1 MALKELSLHER
12 LYELSP
18 EEKKRR
24 YREAV
29 KPFVEQN
36 FKGGEIK
43 AENYIG
49 RNDSPTAGLTKQNFA
64 RATEGYAANNDGTY
78 RYRATRELKI
88 PDQYDQNPV
97 YAAKDRM
104 QYYLIDNP
112 NAFDSPRELKTANDY
127 WGQIYTVMSQN
138 SQQGRAMLEQA
149 KYFSTQ
155 YGNPLYNPYQTSTLS
170 KDIKKLF
177 GEDSFSAEWVAENYN
192 LLNNLELTAAGNA
205 KAPTDKSTPEQIL
218 AYHFSKIVD
227 AEANTQKA
235 EAELA
240 ALKQQITDEVAKQK
254 TFGSGK
260 SVDEIYEDLKLNDYS
275 TLKAM
280 ENDKLKAN
288 PYTLTRAVNYNGKDT
303 VLAMIQAAMDKDD
316 SDISGIT
323 DFTEYGGRYANEKYV
338 DSQEKH
344 AAEKREQLYNRF
356 YEDERE
362 RYRQEQEAIA
372 AGDTSI
378 QAKYDARELPR
389 QAMASDGVTVKAT
402 DKKEE
407 EPEKPKNWQRLRGS
421 SAANAPEPE
430 KEETEKPAQRPIGL
444 NAGLVQPKPIDPIAT
459 EAEIQRIQGQLEAV
473 DSDENAMPA
482 EEYEKL
488 ETQLETLQGELRAYK
503 SGNPEEFIDKKY
515 SDYRK
520 DPEFAEYAKQGANM
534 ESTTDAH
541 EQYSDTY
548 ADPHAEHTSMT
559 ADEIEMY
566 NYLLAKE
573 GEAVADQYALDMQE
587 TINARQGKKVAEAGE
602 DNVLGQLL
610 YNYSTGFVSSL
621 EGVASAFSDEV
632 RPVGAA
638 DYARAEMAENNGDV
652 QNLVND
658 IASSIGNMTPGIL
671 IGSVTGGLGGAAY
684 MGVSA
689 SGNAYNQAMRSG
701 AMSKQDARNYGLLVG
716 ASEAMLSYAL
726 SGISKL
732 GGKAT
737 GKLINS
743 INKIDN
749 VFLRASAKLG
759 ANMVS
764 EGFEEYLQAQIE
776 PLLQNWL
783 LGMDNDFNAFS
794 EDSMYAALMGVI
806 TAVVLEGG
814 ATYSKANIETRNQR
828 SIGKGIIESNM
839 KDRLLEHAKASVN
852 ADVREAAEAIEA
864 GTLRATESTLGQLA
878 IEYHD
883 NGGDVSFLSEG
894 AEADVQPT
902 AQGITTDYDS
912 AMALSRAM
920 RGEATESDLDLLEES
935 LDIPNHEDTV
945 NEISA
950 AAKELSGISKR
961 YTAKE
966 EQMQQLKQD
975 IDTAQS
981 KVDDANSAL
990 GMHLRGVVR
999 MQNGEV
1005 LGREVIAKHHLEAQI
1020 EQLTAEAE
1028 SVTKAGLDPVDQN
1041 KKLETLKQ
1049 QLAESQVKIDELTA
1063 GHREITAFQGQV
1075 VNAQKSLDAAN
1086 RNYSVAEME
1095 MDRLY
1100 YEYRAASDKFQNRV
1114 ANAVNT
1120 AFGQNAMGM
1129 LEQDAKNIQA
1139 NQIEAQRQA
1148 AEAQKKAE
1156 DDRLIGEWRAAA
1168 DAHAARSAYE
1178 AEARRKAQPDSEVAE
1193 EMLAEW
1199 QNMPEAQYHFEY
1211 EDAARDENTYQ
1222 TERAERREAARIK
1235 AENDAREA
1243 ANQARKDR
1251 NEAELIAS
1259 GQGASYLGRARNAAI
1274 RNEAIGSEMQ
1284 PATMSNKAKAKS
1296 RAANKEIATNVAD
1309 VLLNDYDS
1317 RYSTE
1322 ALAND
1327 IASLYNYIA
1336 ESANDYDEV
1345 SKRINTISD
1354 NILHN
1359 VRKATE
1365 EEYQDVRRIFRNA
1378 RVNLT
1383 DSEWAEIEVV
1393 FGSRSDFRKQLVKG
1407 RIQIVKDGVS
1417 LTDFLTEIEGEY
1429 PWLVNTNVS
1438 EGEMVDQFVNAIHE
1452 MYEPS
1457 ATAYDGNEASAKAK
1471 ISDYIQDAYY
1481 GIEANEPGARTQEK
1495 GTPGADLRY
1504 IPDIEYSTVDHAVP
1518 VGQPANQVTETSDKK
1533 QATKSK
1539 RKKKL
1544 LSAQMIIEQASADFE
1559 MPARSGIEASF
1570 YKTKKGAKAYHNHR
1584 SASIRLPQDIGN
1596 FAHELGEFLNKK
1608 YRFSTKHADMADA
1621 MTYKLPNEFFEDYTE
1636 DSLKSEA
1643 VAEMVYLYMVN
1654 PDAAEAFG
1662 GRAYDTFMK
1671 ELSRADKRA
1680 LNKMQGRVQKYMTQT
1695 VDEINRANSSRSI
1708 ENLDQRTASA
1718 KFRDAVHGLVYDYAD
1733 NFEPAMRLDRQTT
1746 KEKGFVTQD
1755 KHVEKKLSD
1764 FRRGNTIAGHMLTD
1778 TLIDHTGAVVGEGF
1792 MSCLDGLDANGYAQV
1807 SQYLA
1812 DMRALDWL
1820 NHTTVQK
1827 IDGVEKIVPSPRYVY
1842 DPATTSKEAIEQ
1854 RVNNTPNE
1862 VKAAAEK
1869 IWDWYRNFEQLWLV
1883 NSGRMTQQELENL
1896 WKVEPHYVPFKRVID
1911 YENSS
1916 SKAINRGLEQ
1926 MSNQIQKLTGNGSS
1940 RDFIE
1945 PLTAIM
1951 QSVINLTNGT
1961 LRNEVGKT
1969 IVWQLRNTDLLG
1981 NMATI
1986 TPKSMGIEALFRE
1999 DKDFIDVENAF
2010 ANLSKKKP
2018 DGTNLYG
2025 VVENGRVTW
2034 IQINDP
2040 LLLELMESPNP
2051 GNMASWMSKLAK
2063 LTSTANAMAT
2073 TFNTKFQLRNLKK
2086 DFSTAW
2092 RNSPTGNPL
2101 AFIADEAISAAQLLK
2116 HVAAPGSSSQEVLE
2130 WIAMG
2135 GMDDGRFSANISKQ
2149 SAEKIYDLAN
2159 PNLFKVFKDKVN
2171 ETIGLFESATRLNM
2185 YKQGKKYALAEGQ
2198 SAAAARAAGAT
2209 ASRMGTTDFNRR
2221 GARMA
2226 GFSAVA
2232 RFGNAIIEGSFQS
2245 VRNLVDK
2252 TTDVTSNNMK
2262 RKWIKVGADLLTRG
2276 AVLAMASQFFMNDR
2290 EKEQFKRM
2298 DPSLKYSGMVFPW
2311 EDVSG
2316 IKGDLLIVPYPNDPV
2331 SSLLSIATAVVEG
2344 VLTGGVWDEVWGAA
2358 EILWDTLNPFG
2369 SPIFGPVL
2377 DIYKNETWYGSD
2389 LVSGSLEKRHPLYQY
2404 DEDTSTLARAMSSS
2418 IYNISSKVTNG
2429 KAEVAWSPIVIDYV
2443 LQQYGGAAYGAL
2455 EGFEAGVRQLIE
2467 TDGNIGAVAKNQLYR
2482 FVDNISSGYHRN
2494 MITGSD
2500 VSQLYYDGSDL
2511 IESVIYEQNQGVVHP
2526 DLAYGLTD
2534 DEIMQAY
2541 TDAKRLKDE
2550 YFKEINQNITELY
2563 TQMDELAENPALDD
2577 WEKERQRSQLREQVY
2592 DYQLAGIAYVDAFKA
2607 KYCGDSYSAM
2617 TPRAVD
2623 SSASKGYAAF
2633 NSADLPESFVSQQ
2646 DNPAIAK
2653 LRSFYEQDTSKTSF
2667 KPTYPP
2673 DFVKND
2679 KVLTAWDDVDS
2690 TTKQAMEKAWTTTY
2704 IQELTENGF
2713 ASITD
2718 YKKAKEI
2725 ASDAKSAANKEAKE
2739 IYTIKYGFREDED

>member
-88 PDQYDQNPV
+88 PDQIDQNPV

-170 KDIKKLF
+170 KDIKELF
-177 GEDSFSAEWVAENYN
+177 GEDSFSAEWVAENYH
-192 LLNNLELTAAGNA
+192 LLNNLELTAAGKA
-205 KAPTDKSTPEQIL
+205 KAPTSKSTPEQIL

-235 EAELA
+235 EAEFA

-254 TFGSGK
+254 TYGISK
-260 SVDEIYEDLKLNDYS
+260 SVDEIYEDLKLNEYS

-316 SDISGIT
+316 SDISGIS

-338 DSQEKH
+338 DSQEKY
-344 AAEKREQLYNRF
+344 AAEKREQLYKRF

-378 QAKYDARELPR
+378 QAKYDAREIPR

-430 KEETEKPAQRPIGL
+430 KEETEKKETEKPAQRPIGM
-444 NAGLVQPKPIDPIAT
+444 NAGLVKPKPIDPIAT

-503 SGNPEEFIDKKY
+503 AGNPEEFIDRKY

-638 DYARAEMAENNGDV
+638 DYARAEMAENNSDV
-652 QNLVND
+652 QNFVND
-658 IASSIGNMTPGIL
+658 MASSLGNMTPGL
-671 IGSVTGGLGGAAY
+671 LVGWVTGGFGGAAY

-689 SGNAYNQAMRSG
+689 SGNAYQDAMRSG

-716 ASEAMLSYAL
+716 ASEALLSYAL

-806 TAVVLEGG
+806 TACVLEGG
-814 ATYSKANIETRNQR
+814 PTYYKAGIETRNQR

-839 KDRLLEHAKASVN
+839 KDRLLERAKASDN

-945 NEISA
+945 NEIKA
-950 AAKELSGISKR
+950 ATSEYRTQTEALDKKEAQLV
-961 YTAKE
+961 
-966 EQMQQLKQD
+966 QLKRD
-975 IDTAQS
+975 VDAAQT
-981 KVDDANSAL
+981 KVNSAKSAYAD
-990 GMHLRGVVR
+990 HLKGTTLI
-999 MQNGEV
+999 QQGET
-1005 LGREVIAKHHLEAQI
+1005 LEAVLIEKQGLEAEI
-1020 EQLTAEAE
+1020 ERIMDEAERVAIAGLEPVSQMTEAEQLNAALDGVNTKYRQLVAANREAT
-1028 SVTKAGLDPVDQN
+1028 V
-1041 KKLETLKQ
+1041 
-1049 QLAESQVKIDELTA
+1049 
-1063 GHREITAFQGQV
+1063 FQGAIT
-1075 VNAQKSLDAAN
+1075 NAQKSLDAAN
-1086 RNYSVAEME
+1086 RNYAVVEE
-1095 MDRLY
+1095 EFDRLFY
-1100 YEYRAASDKFQNRV
+1100 V
-1114 ANAVNT
+1114 AQGAIETFSNKVSTAVNS

-1129 LEQDAKNIQA
+1129 LSEVTGETNPESSEEFTEEDMIIPQ
-1139 NQIEAQRQA
+1139 
-1148 AEAQKKAE
+1148 
-1156 DDRLIGEWRAAA
+1156 DDRTA
-1168 DAHAARSAYE
+1168 DIKQYLKNSRFSFSDTQKQE
-1178 AEARRKAQPDSEVAE
+1178 AGAVNDSYGKYRKSLWGKTNIVNNAPTLDSQWEELSTQFPDLFPADTNEGDQVRI
-1193 EMLAEW
+1193 LA
-1199 QNMPEAQYHFEY
+1199 
-1211 EDAARDENTYQ
+1211 
-1222 TERAERREAARIK
+1222 
-1235 AENDAREA
+1235 
-1243 ANQARKDR
+1243 
-1251 NEAELIAS
+1251 
-1259 GQGASYLGRARNAAI
+1259 
-1274 RNEAIGSEMQ
+1274 
-1284 PATMSNKAKAKS
+1284 
-1296 RAANKEIATNVAD
+1296 NV
-1309 VLLNDYDS
+1309 LND
-1317 RYSTE
+1317 
-1322 ALAND
+1322 
-1327 IASLYNYIA
+1327 LYP
-1336 ESANDYDEV
+1336 
-1345 SKRINTISD
+1345 NTD
-1354 NILHN
+1354 
-1359 VRKATE
+1359 
-1365 EEYQDVRRIFRNA
+1365 
-1378 RVNLT
+1378 
-1383 DSEWAEIEVV
+1383 
-1393 FGSRSDFRKQLVKG
+1393 RSG
-1407 RIQIVKDGVS
+1407 GVQ
-1417 LTDFLTEIEGEY
+1417 Y
-1429 PWLVNTNVS
+1429 
-1438 EGEMVDQFVNAIHE
+1438 A
-1452 MYEPS
+1452 
-1457 ATAYDGNEASAKAK
+1457 
-1471 ISDYIQDAYY
+1471 
-1481 GIEANEPGARTQEK
+1481 
-1495 GTPGADLRY
+1495 
-1504 IPDIEYSTVDHAVP
+1504 TVDHSLNP
-1518 VGQPANQVTETSDKK
+1518 GNNSR
-1533 QATKSK
+1533 QAQKSK
-1539 RKKKL
+1539 VKPVTAQTIIRKAS
-1544 LSAQMIIEQASADFE
+1544 SALGVPI
-1559 MPARSGIEASF
+1559 RTGIEASMSGVPE
-1570 YKTKKGAKAYHNHR
+1570 KAKAYYKQQAVAARVPGDIANIAHEIGHALDARHHFTRDNPAMAQKLTQNLPAQYASVYDAQALPGEAVADMVYTYVVQGEQAAVNFGGDAYYAFWNSLSRGEKRALRTMHAEVDQYRNQTADETGTRAVTQTKDDTDLRNASTKVKDMVR
-1584 SASIRLPQDIGN
+1584 SASYNLMD
-1596 FAHELGEFLNKK
+1596 
-1608 YRFSTKHADMADA
+1608 
-1621 MTYKLPNEFFEDYTE
+1621 
-1636 DSLKSEA
+1636 
-1643 VAEMVYLYMVN
+1643 
-1654 PDAAEAFG
+1654 
-1662 GRAYDTFMK
+1662 
-1671 ELSRADKRA
+1671 
-1680 LNKMQGRVQKYMTQT
+1680 
-1695 VDEINRANSSRSI
+1695 
-1708 ENLDQRTASA
+1708 NLD
-1718 KFRDAVHGLVYDYAD
+1718 
-1733 NFEPAMRLDRQTT
+1733 PAIRLDRLAAESQ
-1746 KEKGFVTQD
+1746 KNGFLTMD
-1755 KHVEKKLSD
+1755 KHSETA
-1764 FRRGNTIAGHMLTD
+1764 FATARRAETIASAQLTQ
-1778 TLIDHTGAVVGEGF
+1778 A
-1792 MSCLDGLDANGYAQV
+1792 MSDPSGNIIGDSFADCLKGVTADQMVDL
-1807 SQYLA
+1807 SKYLA
-1812 DMRALDWL
+1812 YVRALDWMDKGRKAL
-1820 NHTTVQK
+1820 
-1827 IDGVEKIVPSPRYVY
+1827 
-1842 DPATTSKEAIEQ
+1842 DPAITKDEMITFCLKQQDTGVAD
-1854 RVNNTPNE
+1854 V
-1862 VKAAAEK
+1862 AEK
-1869 IWDWYRNFEQLWLV
+1869 IWAWYRKFSQAWLV
-1883 NSGRMTQQELENL
+1883 DSGRMSQPEFNTL
-1896 WKVEPHYVPFKRVID
+1896 WKEEPHYVPFNRVID
-1911 YENSS
+1911 RKDTNPSS
-1916 SKAINRGLEQ
+1916 FAQG
-1926 MSNQIQKLTGNGSS
+1926 IQQLNTGIHSVEGNGSQ
-1940 RDFIE
+1940 RDIFD
-1945 PLTAIM
+1945 PLTSLM
-1951 QSVINLTNGT
+1951 QGVANITEAT

-1969 IVWQLRNTDLLG
+1969 ILWQVRNSENLEGMVTEVPASTL
-1981 NMATI
+1981 
-1986 TPKSMGIEALFRE
+1986 RE
-1999 DKDFIDVENAF
+1999 DIKETAMMLDNGAEIMGQMMDKP
-2010 ANLSKKKP
+2010 LKKP
-2018 DGTNLYG
+2018 DGTNIFG
-2025 VVENGRVTW
+2025 VVDEGGQISY
-2034 IQINDP
+2034 IQVNDP
-2040 LLLELMESPNP
+2040 QLLALMQNPNP
-2051 GNMASWMSKLAK
+2051 KSTNKFLGAVAK
-2063 LTSTANAMAT
+2063 VTRSVNATVTTLSGTFATRNLPSDANA
-2073 TFNTKFQLRNLKK
+2073 
-2086 DFSTAW
+2086 AW
-2092 RNSPTGNPL
+2092 RATPEKNPIRFFVDL
-2101 AFIADEAISAAQLLK
+2101 IGSAADVINGK
-2116 HVAAPGSSSQEVLE
+2116 NHSADYYE
-2130 WIAMG
+2130 WAAMG
-2135 GMDDGRFSANISKQ
+2135 GLGDDVYAHAGLTGESARKVSTQYLGTRPSSVKEWGQRVGDAVNSMATALSAISENTTRLTLYKEGKRAALRDKQ
-2149 SAEKIYDLAN
+2149 SGA
-2159 PNLFKVFKDKVN
+2159 
-2171 ETIGLFESATRLNM
+2171 S
-2185 YKQGKKYALAEGQ
+2185 
-2198 SAAAARAAGAT
+2198 ARAAGA
-2209 ASRMGTTDFNRR
+2209 ALSRMGTTDFNRS
-2221 GARMA
+2221 GAQTVGISTLFRFA
-2226 GFSAVA
+2226 GATINGNIQSA
-2232 RFGNAIIEGSFQS
+2232 RTLFDRS
-2245 VRNLVDK
+2245 
-2252 TTDVTSNNMK
+2252 TDITSNAGK
-2262 RKWIKVGADLLTRG
+2262 IKGTKVAIGIMAR
-2276 AVLAMASQFFMNDR
+2276 AAALAALSAALMDED
-2290 EKEQFKRM
+2290 EKEQFRRM
-2298 DPSLKYSGMVFPW
+2298 DPSAKYSGLVIPW
-2311 EDVSG
+2311 SKFSG
-2316 IKGDLLIVPYPNDPV
+2316 VKGDIKIIPYAKDAV
-2331 SSLLSIATAVVEG
+2331 SDLMNI
-2344 VLTGGVWDEVWGAA
+2344 GAA
-2358 EILWDTLNPFG
+2358 IADGAVHGGLWDDIRGIGENIAESLMPFG
-2369 SPIFGPVL
+2369 SPIWAPI
-2377 DIYKNETWYGSD
+2377 DQASKNETWYG
-2389 LVSGSLEKRHPLYQY
+2389 GKIIPGHLEDKAYGQLQY
-2404 DEDTSTLARAMSSS
+2404 DEDTTAMSRWASTTL
-2418 IYNISSKVTNG
+2418 YNLTRGEKDV
-2429 KAEVAWSPIVIDYV
+2429 SPMLIDYV
-2443 LQQYGGAAYGAL
+2443 LEQYGGGLYDTAVGMEEFITTL
-2455 EGFEAGVRQLIE
+2455 INNDKGWEGVGKSIVNGLNAIGSAVR
-2467 TDGNIGAVAKNQLYR
+2467 DG
-2482 FVDNISSGYHRN
+2482 FTRN
-2494 MITGSD
+2494 SITTSD
-2500 VSQLYYDGSDL
+2500 VSGAYYNDVQFVDGIISTIKDGQ
-2511 IESVIYEQNQGVVHP
+2511 VPP
-2526 DLAYGLTD
+2526 DLAQGLSQD
-2534 DEIMQAY
+2534 KINEAYAAANALSKNLDALGEQISGLYDEM
-2541 TDAKRLKDE
+2541 DE
-2550 YFKEINQNITELY
+2550 VRANQTMGIPDQEREVSEIRKEIYNLQLSGT
-2563 TQMDELAENPALDD
+2563 AL
-2577 WEKERQRSQLREQVY
+2577 
-2592 DYQLAGIAYVDAFKA
+2592 VDNYRME
-2607 KYCGDSYSAM
+2607 YCGDPKSM
-2617 TPRAVD
+2617 MTTPRAD
-2623 SSASKGYAAF
+2623 AAAAKGYTAF
-2633 NSADLPESFVSQQ
+2633 NDETLPQSFRDKQ
-2646 DNPAIAK
+2646 DDK
-2653 LRSFYEQDTSKTSF
+2653 VLTRLRDFYQQDTSKTSF

-2679 KVLTAWDDVDS
+2679 KVMTAWDDVDS

>member
-1 MALKELSLHER
+1 MALNELTLKERMALD
-12 LYELSP
+12 P

-24 YREAV
+24 YQQAT
-29 KPFVEQN
+29 KAFTEQN

-49 RNDSPTAGLTKQNFA
+49 GHDSATAGLTKQNFA

-170 KDIKKLF
+170 KDIKELF
-177 GEDSFSAEWVAENYN
+177 GEDSFSAEWVAENYH
-192 LLNNLELTAAGNA
+192 LLNNLELTAAGNP

-235 EAELA
+235 EAEFA
-240 ALKQQITDEVAKQK
+240 ALKQQIADEVAKQK
-254 TFGSGK
+254 TYGTGK

-338 DSQEKH
+338 DSQEKRAAKMHEFLNQEH
-344 AAEKREQLYNRF
+344 A
-356 YEDERE
+356 

-378 QAKYDARELPR
+378 QAKYDAREIPR
-389 QAMASDGVTVKAT
+389 QAMASDGVTAKAT

-407 EPEKPKNWQRLRGS
+407 EPKKPKNWQRLRGA
-421 SAANAPEPE
+421 SAANAPAPE
-430 KEETEKPAQRPIGL
+430 KEEAEKKETEKPAQRPIGML
-444 NAGLVQPKPIDPIAT
+444 SGFVQPKPIDPIAT
-459 EAEIQRIQGQLEAV
+459 EAEIQRIQDQLETV

-488 ETQLETLQGELRAYK
+488 ETQLEALQGELRAYK
-503 SGNPEEFIDKKY
+503 AGNPEEFIDRKY

-587 TINARQGKKVAEAGE
+587 TINARQGKKVAEAGK
-602 DNVLGQLL
+602 DDPLSQVL
-610 YNYSTGFVSSL
+610 YNYSAGVISSF
-621 EGVASAFSDEV
+621 EGLSSAFSDEL

-638 DYARAEMAENNGDV
+638 DYARAEMSENNGAV
-652 QNLVND
+652 QNFVND
-658 IASSIGNMTPGIL
+658 MASSIGNMTPGL
-671 IGSVTGGLGGAAY
+671 LVGWVTGGLGGAAY

-701 AMSKQDARNYGLLVG
+701 ALSKQDARNYGLLVG
-716 ASEAMLSYAL
+716 ASEAMLSYAIG
-726 SGISKL
+726 GISKL

-737 GKLINS
+737 GKLVNS

-749 VFLRASAKLG
+749 VFLRASAKMG
-759 ANMVS
+759 AKMLS

-783 LGMDNDFNAFS
+783 LGMDNDINAFS
-794 EDSMYAALMGVI
+794 EDAMYAALMGAI
-806 TAVVLEGG
+806 TAGVLEGG
-814 ATYSKANIETRNQR
+814 ATYSRASIETRNQR

-920 RGEATESDLDLLEES
+920 RGEATESDLELLETS

-945 NEISA
+945 NEIKA
-950 AAKELSGISKR
+950 AASEFDAVNRR
-961 YTAKE
+961 YEKTEARLV
-966 EQMQQLKQD
+966 QMKQD
-975 IDTAQS
+975 IDTAQG
-981 KVDDANSAL
+981 KVDAANDALA
-990 GMHLRGVVR
+990 MHLRGVQR
-999 MQNGEV
+999 IQSGETF
-1005 LGREVIAKHHLEAQI
+1005 GRAAYTKQRLEAEI
-1020 EQLTAEAE
+1020 ASLREEASKVE
-1028 SVTKAGLDPVDQN
+1028 SAGLNPTDQN
-1041 KKLETLKQ
+1041 NKIAELEPKLSEAT
-1049 QLAESQVKIDELTA
+1049 AIFNELIA
-1063 GHREITAFQGQV
+1063 GGREITAFQGAV
-1075 VNAQKSLDAAN
+1075 INAQKSLDAAN
-1086 RNYSVAEME
+1086 RNYAVVEAELDE
-1095 MDRLY
+1095 AYYAYRPAEDRF
-1100 YEYRAASDKFQNRV
+1100 RNRV
-1114 ANAVNT
+1114 ATAVNQ
-1120 AFGQNAMGM
+1120 AFGQNALGM

-1139 NQIEAQRQA
+1139 NRI
-1148 AEAQKKAE
+1148 EAQKKAE

-1168 DAHAARSAYE
+1168 DAYAARSAYE

-1211 EDAARDENTYQ
+1211 EDAARDENAYQ
-1222 TERAERREAARIK
+1222 TEQAERREAARIK
-1235 AENDAREA
+1235 AENDAPEA

-1296 RAANKEIATNVAD
+1296 RAANKKIATNVAD

-1317 RYSTE
+1317 RYSAG
-1322 ALAND
+1322 ALANN

-1365 EEYQDVRRIFRNA
+1365 EEYQDARRIFRNS

-1383 DSEWAEIEVV
+1383 DSEWSEIEVV
-1393 FGSRSDFRKQLVKG
+1393 FGSRSDFRKQLVKS
-1407 RIQIVKDGVS
+1407 RIQIVQDGVS
-1417 LTDFLTEIEGEY
+1417 LADFLTEVEEGY

-1438 EGEMVDQFVNAIHE
+1438 EGGLVEQFVNAISE
-1452 MYEPS
+1452 MYEPA
-1457 ATAYDGNEASAKAK
+1457 ATAYDGNEAAAKAK

-1481 GIEANEPGARTQEK
+1481 GIEANEPGARAQDK

-1504 IPDIEYSTVDHAVP
+1504 IPGIEYSTVDHTVP
-1518 VGQPANQVTETSDKK
+1518 VGQPANQ
-1533 QATKSK
+1533 ATKNK

-1654 PDAAEAFG
+1654 PDAAQAFG

-1718 KFRDAVHGLVYDYAD
+1718 KFRDAIHGLVYDYVD

-1746 KEKGFVTQD
+1746 KEQGFVTQD

-1764 FRRGNTIAGHMLTD
+1764 FRRGNTIAGHMLSD
-1778 TLIDHTGAVVGEGF
+1778 TLIDHTGAVVGDGF
-1792 MSCLDGLDANGYAQV
+1792 ISCLDGLDANGYAQV

-1820 NHTTVQK
+1820 DHTTVQK

-1842 DPATTSKEAIEQ
+1842 DPATTSKEAIQQ

-1896 WKVEPHYVPFKRVID
+1896 WKAEPHYVPFKRVID

-1986 TPKSMGIEALFRE
+1986 TPQSMGAEVLFNG
-1999 DKDFIDVENAF
+1999 DKDFIDIENAF
-2010 ANLSKKKP
+2010 ANQSKTKP

-2025 VVENGRVTW
+2025 VVENGHVTW

-2086 DFSTAW
+2086 DISTAW

-2159 PNLFKVFKDKVN
+2159 PNLFKAFKDKVN

-2262 RKWIKVGADLLTRG
+2262 RKWSKVGADFLTRS
-2276 AVLAMASQFFMNDR
+2276 AVLAMVSQFFMNDR

-2331 SSLLSIATAVVEG
+2331 SSILSIGTAVVEG
-2344 VLTGGVWDEVWGAA
+2344 VLTGGVWDEVKGAA

-2429 KAEVAWSPIVIDYV
+2429 KSEVAWSPIVIDYV

-2646 DNPAIAK
+2646 DNPSIAK

-2673 DFVKND
+2673 DFVKGD
-2679 KVLTAWDDVDS
+2679 KVMTAWDDVDS

>member
-1 MALKELSLHER
+1 MEELSLKQR
-12 LYELSP
+12 LDLSP
-18 EEKKRR
+18 EERRRR
-24 YREAV
+24 YQQAV
-29 KPFVEQN
+29 KPFIDKN
-36 FKGGEIK
+36 FKNGVAS

-49 RNDSPTAGLTKQNFA
+49 TNDSPTAGLTKENFA
-64 RATEGYAANNDGTY
+64 RSTEGYAANNDGTY
-78 RYRATRELKI
+78 RYRATRELGI
-88 PDQYDQNPV
+88 PDQIDQNPK
-97 YAAKDRM
+97 YAAYDRM
-104 QYYLIDNP
+104 QYYLIDHP
-112 NAFDSPRELKTANDY
+112 NAFDSPRELKTANDW
-127 WGQIYTVMSQN
+127 WGQIYTIMSQD
-138 SQQGRAMLEQA
+138 SRQGNALAEQA

-155 YGNPLYNPYQTSTLS
+155 YGNPLYNPYQASTLS
-170 KDIKKLF
+170 KDIKNLF
-177 GEDSFSAEWVAENYN
+177 GLESFSKEWVAENYN
-192 LLNNLELTAAGNA
+192 LLNALELTDAGNP
-205 KAPTDKSTPEQIL
+205 KSPSDKSTPEQIL
-218 AYHFSKIVD
+218 AYHYSKILD
-227 AEANTQKA
+227 AEANTLKA
-235 EAELA
+235 EQELA
-240 ALKQQITDEVAKQK
+240 DLKAQISSKVANAKLYGTGQ
-254 TFGSGK
+254 
-260 SVDEIYEDLKLNDYS
+260 SVDDIYKSLEMDDYT

-280 ENDKLKAN
+280 EDNKLKAQ
-288 PYTLTRAVNYNGKDT
+288 PYTLTRAVNYNDD
-303 VLAMIQAAMDKDD
+303 VVYAMIQAAMDADD

-323 DFTEYGGRYANEKYV
+323 DFTEAGANYSNNKYV
-338 DSQEKH
+338 DSQEK
-344 AAEKREQLYNRF
+344 REQQLYQKF

-362 RYRQEQEAIA
+362 RYRLEQDAVLT
-372 AGDTSI
+372 GDTSAQEKYKAMEASNSNFAFIGTGDAKKVKTNGSPLISEKQPKTKLPIGMNSPQNI
-378 QAKYDARELPR
+378 QF
-389 QAMASDGVTVKAT
+389 
-402 DKKEE
+402 
-407 EPEKPKNWQRLRGS
+407 S
-421 SAANAPEPE
+421 SRNIQ
-430 KEETEKPAQRPIGL
+430 EETDRIRNLDADAL
-444 NAGLVQPKPIDPIAT
+444 
-459 EAEIQRIQGQLEAV
+459 EAEIASLKGRLEDV
-473 DSDENAMPA
+473 DSAENAMPM
-482 EEYEKL
+482 EEYTDIEDKIEAL
-488 ETQLETLQGELRAYK
+488 EMELRQHNNLVKLDEYAAIA
-503 SGNPEEFIDKKY
+503 NN
-515 SDYRK
+515 SD
-520 DPEFAEYAKQGANM
+520 FAEYASRGAQM
-534 ESTTDAH
+534 ENTSAAH

-548 ADPHAEHTSMT
+548 ADPRAPHT
-559 ADEIEMY
+559 ALDETEIGVY

-573 GEAVADQYALDMQE
+573 GEAAADEYIQYMQE
-587 TINARQGKKVAEAGE
+587 TVNARQGKKVAEAGD
-602 DNVLGQLL
+602 DNILGQLL
-610 YNYSTGFVSSL
+610 YNYSAGVVSSL
-621 EGVASAFSDEV
+621 EGAYSAFSDNV

-638 DYARAEMAENNGDV
+638 DYARSEMAQNNSNI
-652 QNLVND
+652 QNALND
-658 IASSIGNMTPGIL
+658 ISQSIGNMTPGIL
-671 IGSVTGGLGGAAY
+671 LSSLTGGALGNVY
-684 MGVSA
+684 MGISA
-689 SGNAYNQAMRSG
+689 SGNAYQDAMRSG
-701 AMSKQDARNYGLLVG
+701 DFSTKDARAYAMLVG
-716 ASEAMLSYAL
+716 ASEGMLSYL
-726 SGISKL
+726 LGGVSKL
-732 GGKAT
+732 GG
-737 GKLINS
+737 GKSLETLTRG

-749 VFLRASAKLG
+749 VFMRTAAKLG
-759 ANMVS
+759 KSAAS

-776 PLLQNWL
+776 PLLQNWI
-783 LGMDNDFNAFS
+783 LGMENDFNLLS
-794 EDSMYAALMGVI
+794 EDAMYSALMGAC
-806 TAVVLEGG
+806 TAGFLEGAG
-814 ATYSKANIETRNQR
+814 IAIDSGFEVRNER
-828 SIGKGIIESNM
+828 EIGRLIIESSKKN
-839 KDRLLEHAKASVN
+839 LLIGRAKQSNN
-852 ADVREAAEAIEA
+852 ADVRQAAEALEA
-864 GTLRATESTLGQLA
+864 GTVRATEGMIGQLA
-878 IEYHD
+878 IEYKD
-883 NGGDVSFLSEG
+883 AGGDISFLSEPI
-894 AEADVQPT
+894 EPEVQPT
-902 AQGITTDYDS
+902 VTGITTDYDT
-912 AMALSRAM
+912 AQALTRAM
-920 RGEATESDLDLLEES
+920 RGEVTESDLDLLEKS
-935 LDIPNHEDTV
+935 VDIPNHEETV
-945 NEISA
+945 KEISA
-950 AAKELSGISKR
+950 AAKEFSGINKR
-961 YTAKE
+961 YTDKE
-966 EQMQQLKQD
+966 EQLQQLKQD
-975 IDTAQS
+975 IEAAQS
-981 KVDDANSAL
+981 KVDEAKAGLS
-990 GMHLRGVVR
+990 MHLRGVVR

-1005 LGREVIAKHHLEAQI
+1005 LGRELVAKQHIESQIQQLE
-1020 EQLTAEAE
+1020 AEAE
-1028 SVTKAGLDPVDQN
+1028 RVRKSGLDPVDQN
-1041 KKLETLKQ
+1041 KKLVILRQ
-1049 QLAESQVKIDELTA
+1049 QLSESQTKVDELTA
-1063 GHREITAFQGQV
+1063 GHRESTVFQGQIT
-1075 VNAQKSLDAAN
+1075 NTQKGLDAAN
-1086 RNYSVAEME
+1086 RNYAVAEAE
-1095 MDRLY
+1095 MDRIY
-1100 YEYRAASDKFQNRV
+1100 YEYRAAADEFRERV
-1114 ANAVNT
+1114 SNAVNT
-1120 AFGQNAMGM
+1120 AFGQNALGM
-1129 LEQDAKNIQA
+1129 LEQTANNILA
-1139 NQIEAQRQA
+1139 NESEQQRADFLAALTEELGGNPDPEA
-1148 AEAQKKAE
+1148 
-1156 DDRLIGEWRAAA
+1156 
-1168 DAHAARSAYE
+1168 
-1178 AEARRKAQPDSEVAE
+1178 VA
-1193 EMLAEW
+1193 MLADFL
-1199 QNMPEAQYHFEY
+1199 QLPEAQEALSSQRTEY
-1211 EDAARDENTYQ
+1211 EARQGELEQDWLQAKDERQ
-1222 TERAERREAARIK
+1222 TELDNAPGALLRALNAIK
-1235 AENDAREA
+1235 ADKQKDATKSDNEMADARVNLLLALKSIGSKRVQEKQARNDA
-1243 ANQARKDR
+1243 
-1251 NEAELIAS
+1251 ELEKS
-1259 GQGASYLGRARNAAI
+1259 GQGASYLGRSRVAAI
-1274 RNEAIGSEMQ
+1274 RNESEGSAAK
-1284 PATMSNKAKAKS
+1284 PIAMSNQAKHRS
-1296 RAANKEIATNVAD
+1296 RAANKTIADTVAANL
-1309 VLLNDYDS
+1309 VRNYDS
-1317 RYSTE
+1317 RYGSN
-1322 ALAND
+1322 ALSNE
-1327 IASLYNYIA
+1327 IASLYNYIS

-1345 SKRINTISD
+1345 AKRIDSIAENL
-1354 NILHN
+1354 LHN
-1359 VRKATE
+1359 TRKADDETYAAAKE
-1365 EEYQDVRRIFRNA
+1365 EFKKA
-1378 RVNLT
+1378 RVKLN
-1383 DSEWAEIEVV
+1383 DSEWSAIEYA
-1393 FGSRSDFRKQLVKG
+1393 FGNRTAFRKDLVKN
-1407 RIQIVKDGVS
+1407 RIGVVQDGVS
-1417 LTDFLTEIEGEY
+1417 LTDFLAEIESRY

-1438 EGEMVDQFVNAIHE
+1438 EGEMVDQFVNAINE
-1452 MYEPS
+1452 LYTPGV
-1457 ATAYDGNEASAKAK
+1457 TDYDGDIASAKAE
-1471 ISDYIQDAYY
+1471 ISNYIQDAYY
-1481 GIEANEPGARTQEK
+1481 GIEANEPGAYTQDA
-1495 GTPGADLRY
+1495 GTPGAGVQD
-1504 IPDIEYSTVDHAVP
+1504 IEGIEYSTVEHAVP
-1518 VGQPANQVTETSDKK
+1518 VGQPAT
-1533 QATKSK
+1533 QATKTSKQASKNK

-1559 MPARSGIEASF
+1559 MPTRSGIEASF
-1570 YKTKKGAKAYHNHR
+1570 DKTRKDAKAYQNHR
-1584 SASIRLPQDIGN
+1584 SASMRLPQDIGN

-1608 YRFSTKHADMADA
+1608 YRFSTKHADMAEA
-1621 MTYKLPNEFFEDYTE
+1621 MVYKLPNEFFENYTE

-1654 PDAAEAFG
+1654 PEAAQEFG
-1662 GRAYDTFMK
+1662 GAAYDTFMK

-1718 KFRDAVHGLVYDYAD
+1718 KFRDAVHGLVYDYVD

-1827 IDGVEKIVPSPRYVY
+1827 IDGVEKIVPSPKYVY
-1842 DPATTSKEAIEQ
+1842 DPATTSKEAIQQ
-1854 RVNNTPNE
+1854 RVNNTSNE

-1896 WKVEPHYVPFKRVID
+1896 WKAEPHYVPFKRVID

-1986 TPKSMGIEALFRE
+1986 TPQSMGAEVLFNG
-1999 DKDFIDVENAF
+1999 DKDFIDIENAF
-2010 ANLSKKKP
+2010 ANQSKAKP

-2086 DFSTAW
+2086 DISTAW

-2198 SAAAARAAGAT
+2198 SAVAARAAGAT

-2262 RKWIKVGADLLTRG
+2262 RKWSKVGADFLTRS

-2311 EDVSG
+2311 ENVSG

-2331 SSLLSIATAVVEG
+2331 SSILSIGTAVVEG
-2344 VLTGGVWDEVWGAA
+2344 VLTGGVWDEVKGAA

-2592 DYQLAGIAYVDAFKA
+2592 DYQLAGIAYVDAFRA
-2607 KYCGDSYSAM
+2607 KYCGDSYSGM

-2623 SSASKGYAAF
+2623 SNESKGYAAF

-2646 DNPAIAK
+2646 NNPVIAK
-2653 LRSFYEQDTSKTSF
+2653 LRSYYEQDTSKTTF

-2673 DFVKND
+2673 DFVDADN
-2679 KVLTAWDDVDS
+2679 VLTEWDAVDN
-2690 TTKQAMEKAWTTTY
+2690 TTKRAMEQAWTTTY
-2704 IQELTENGF
+2704 IQNLTENGF

-2718 YKKAKEI
+2718 YKRAKEI
-2725 ASDAKSAANKEAKE
+2725 ASDAKRAANKEAKS
-2739 IYTIKYGFREDED
+2739 IYTIKYRFRED

>member
-1 MALKELSLHER
+1 MALNELTLKERMALD
-12 LYELSP
+12 P

-24 YREAV
+24 YQQAT
-29 KPFVEQN
+29 KAFTEQN

-49 RNDSPTAGLTKQNFA
+49 GHDSPTAGLTKQNFA

-88 PDQYDQNPV
+88 PDQYDQNPI

-170 KDIKKLF
+170 KDIKELF
-177 GEDSFSAEWVAENYN
+177 GVDSFSAEWVAENYN
-192 LLNNLELTAAGNA
+192 LLNNLELTAAGKA
-205 KAPTDKSTPEQIL
+205 KAPTSKSTPEQIL

-254 TFGSGK
+254 TYGISK
-260 SVDEIYEDLKLNDYS
+260 SVDEIYEDLKLNGYS
-275 TLKAM
+275 TLKSM

-344 AAEKREQLYNRF
+344 AAEKYSAKMHEFLNQ
-356 YEDERE
+356 EHA

-372 AGDTSI
+372 TGDTSI
-378 QAKYDARELPR
+378 QAKYDAREIPR

-430 KEETEKPAQRPIGL
+430 KEEAEKKETKKPAQRPIGL
-444 NAGLVQPKPIDPIAT
+444 NAGIVQPKPIDPIAT
-459 EAEIQRIQGQLEAV
+459 EAEIQRIQDQLEAV

-503 SGNPEEFIDKKY
+503 AGNPEEFIDRKY
-515 SDYRK
+515 SGYRK

-534 ESTTDAH
+534 ESTTGAH

-573 GEAVADQYALDMQE
+573 GEAAADQYALDMQE
-587 TINARQGKKVAEAGE
+587 TINARQGKKVAEAGD
-602 DNVLGQLL
+602 DNVMGQLL

-658 IASSIGNMTPGIL
+658 MASSLGNMTPGIL

-794 EDSMYAALMGVI
+794 EDAMYAALMGAI
-806 TAVVLEGG
+806 TAGVLEGG

-839 KDRLLEHAKASVN
+839 KDRLLERAKASDN

-920 RGEATESDLDLLEES
+920 RGEATESDLELLEEN

-950 AAKELSGISKR
+950 AAKELSGVSKR

-990 GMHLRGVVR
+990 SMHLRGVVR

-1139 NQIEAQRQA
+1139 NRIEAQQQA

-1168 DAHAARSAYE
+1168 DAHAARAAYE

-1199 QNMPEAQYHFEY
+1199 QNMPEAQYRFEY

-1222 TERAERREAARIK
+1222 TEQAERREAARIK

-1243 ANQARKDR
+1243 TNQAKKDR
-1251 NEAELIAS
+1251 NEA
-1259 GQGASYLGRARNAAI
+1259 
-1274 RNEAIGSEMQ
+1274 
-1284 PATMSNKAKAKS
+1284 
-1296 RAANKEIATNVAD
+1296 
-1309 VLLNDYDS
+1309 
-1317 RYSTE
+1317 
-1322 ALAND
+1322 
-1327 IASLYNYIA
+1327 
-1336 ESANDYDEV
+1336 
-1345 SKRINTISD
+1345 
-1354 NILHN
+1354 
-1359 VRKATE
+1359 
-1365 EEYQDVRRIFRNA
+1365 
-1378 RVNLT
+1378 
-1383 DSEWAEIEVV
+1383 
-1393 FGSRSDFRKQLVKG
+1393 
-1407 RIQIVKDGVS
+1407 
-1417 LTDFLTEIEGEY
+1417 
-1429 PWLVNTNVS
+1429 
-1438 EGEMVDQFVNAIHE
+1438 
-1452 MYEPS
+1452 
-1457 ATAYDGNEASAKAK
+1457 
-1471 ISDYIQDAYY
+1471 
-1481 GIEANEPGARTQEK
+1481 
-1495 GTPGADLRY
+1495 
-1504 IPDIEYSTVDHAVP
+1504 DIEYSTVDHAVP
-1518 VGQPANQVTETSDKK
+1518 VGQPANQATETSDKK

-1570 YKTKKGAKAYHNHR
+1570 SKTKKGAKAYHNHR
-1584 SASIRLPQDIGN
+1584 SASMRLPQDIGN

-1621 MTYKLPNEFFEDYTE
+1621 MTYKLSNEFFEDYTE

-1654 PDAAEAFG
+1654 PDAAQAFG

-1671 ELSRADKRA
+1671 ELSKADKRA

-1695 VDEINRANSSRSI
+1695 VDEINRANSSRNI

-1718 KFRDAVHGLVYDYAD
+1718 KFRDAVHGLVYDFAD

-1746 KEKGFVTQD
+1746 KEIGFVTQD

-1764 FRRGNTIAGHMLTD
+1764 FRRGNTIAGHMLSD
-1778 TLIDHTGAVVGEGF
+1778 TLIDHTGAVVGDGF
-1792 MSCLDGLDANGYAQV
+1792 ISCLDGLDANGYAQV

-1827 IDGVEKIVPSPRYVY
+1827 IDGEEKIVPSPRYVY

-1896 WKVEPHYVPFKRVID
+1896 WKAEPHYVPFKRVID

-1916 SKAINRGLEQ
+1916 SQAINRGLEQ

-2025 VVENGRVTW
+2025 VVENGHVTW

-2086 DFSTAW
+2086 DISTAW

-2262 RKWIKVGADLLTRG
+2262 RKWIKVGADFLTRS
-2276 AVLAMASQFFMNDR
+2276 AVLAMISQFFMNDR

-2331 SSLLSIATAVVEG
+2331 SSILSIGTAVVEG

-2550 YFKEINQNITELY
+2550 YFKEINQNITDLY

-2679 KVLTAWDDVDS
+2679 KVMTAWDDVDS

>member
-170 KDIKKLF
+170 KDIKELF
-177 GEDSFSAEWVAENYN
+177 GVDSFSAEWVAENYH
-192 LLNNLELTAAGNA
+192 LLNNLELTAAGKA
-205 KAPTDKSTPEQIL
+205 KAPTSKSTPEQIL

-254 TFGSGK
+254 TYGISK

-280 ENDKLKAN
+280 ENDKLKVN

-338 DSQEKH
+338 DSQEK
-344 AAEKREQLYNRF
+344 REQLYKRF

-362 RYRQEQEAIA
+362 RYRLEQDAVLT
-372 AGDTSI
+372 GDTSI
-378 QAKYDARELPR
+378 QAKYDAREIPR
-389 QAMASDGVTVKAT
+389 QAVASDGVTVKAT

-407 EPEKPKNWQRLRGS
+407 EPEKPKNWQKLRGY
-421 SAANAPEPE
+421 SAANAPELE
-430 KEETEKPAQRPIGL
+430 KEEAEKKEPKKPVQRPIGL
-444 NAGLVQPKPIDPIAT
+444 NTGLVQPKPVDPIAT
-459 EAEIQRIQGQLEAV
+459 EVEIQRIQDQLEAAGA
-473 DSDENAMPA
+473 DGSGLTAEDLAM
-482 EEYEKL
+482 L
-488 ETQLETLQGELRAYK
+488 ESQLEALQGELRAYK
-503 SGNPEEFIDKKY
+503 YANPEEYVALKY
-515 SDYRK
+515 ANYK
-520 DPEFAEYAKQGANM
+520 NDPEFYLFAEKGATLNR
-534 ESTTDAH
+534 EDSLGAYN
-541 EQYSDTY
+541 QYSGTY
-548 ADPHAEHTSMT
+548 ADPHFKGTPETEGTAMT
-559 ADEIEMY
+559 AEEIAMY
-566 NYLLAKE
+566 DYLLAKE
-573 GEAVADQYALDMQE
+573 GPAAADEYVLDMQQV
-587 TINARQGKKVAEAGE
+587 INARQGKKVSEAGK
-602 DNVLGQLL
+602 DNPLGQVL
-610 YNYSTGFVSSL
+610 YNYSAGVFSSL
-621 EGVASAFSDEV
+621 EGIHSVFNDKV
-632 RPVGAA
+632 RPIGAA

-658 IASSIGNMTPGIL
+658 MASSIGNMTPGL
-671 IGSVTGGLGGAAY
+671 LVGWVTGGLGGAVY
-684 MGVSA
+684 MGASA
-689 SGNAYNQAMRSG
+689 SGNAYQDAMRSG

-716 ASEAMLSYAL
+716 ASEAILSYAL

-794 EDSMYAALMGVI
+794 EDAMYAALMGAI
-806 TAVVLEGG
+806 TAGVLEGG

-839 KDRLLEHAKASVN
+839 KDRLLERAKASDN

-981 KVDDANSAL
+981 KVDDANAAL

-1005 LGREVIAKHHLEAQI
+1005 LGREVIAKHNLEAQI

-1129 LEQDAKNIQA
+1129 LEQTAKNTPAENTKTEPIVNELYYFAKQFPDNVA
-1139 NQIEAQRQA
+1139 KEIIDSHEYYTEREGGTPEAINKEWDELSKYAPDILNDSVPEENR
-1148 AEAQKKAE
+1148 AEVLATF
-1156 DDRLIGEWRAAA
+1156 A
-1168 DAHAARSAYE
+1168 DAVSRANDPNYN
-1178 AEARRKAQPDSEVAE
+1178 PV
-1193 EMLAEW
+1193 
-1199 QNMPEAQYHFEY
+1199 QNVESK
-1211 EDAARDENTYQ
+1211 NT
-1222 TERAERREAARIK
+1222 TEQKTEQSD
-1235 AENDAREA
+1235 N
-1243 ANQARKDR
+1243 
-1251 NEAELIAS
+1251 AS
-1259 GQGASYLGRARNAAI
+1259 G
-1274 RNEAIGSEMQ
+1274 
-1284 PATMSNKAKAKS
+1284 
-1296 RAANKEIATNVAD
+1296 
-1309 VLLNDYDS
+1309 
-1317 RYSTE
+1317 
-1322 ALAND
+1322 
-1327 IASLYNYIA
+1327 
-1336 ESANDYDEV
+1336 
-1345 SKRINTISD
+1345 
-1354 NILHN
+1354 
-1359 VRKATE
+1359 
-1365 EEYQDVRRIFRNA
+1365 
-1378 RVNLT
+1378 
-1383 DSEWAEIEVV
+1383 
-1393 FGSRSDFRKQLVKG
+1393 
-1407 RIQIVKDGVS
+1407 
-1417 LTDFLTEIEGEY
+1417 
-1429 PWLVNTNVS
+1429 
-1438 EGEMVDQFVNAIHE
+1438 
-1452 MYEPS
+1452 
-1457 ATAYDGNEASAKAK
+1457 
-1471 ISDYIQDAYY
+1471 
-1481 GIEANEPGARTQEK
+1481 
-1495 GTPGADLRY
+1495 
-1504 IPDIEYSTVDHAVP
+1504 IEYSTVDHAVP
-1518 VGQPANQVTETSDKK
+1518 VGQPANQATETSDKK

-1570 YKTKKGAKAYHNHR
+1570 SKTKKGAKAYHNHR
-1584 SASIRLPQDIGN
+1584 SASMRLPQDIGN

-1643 VAEMVYLYMVN
+1643 VAEMVYLHMVN

-1718 KFRDAVHGLVYDYAD
+1718 KFRDAIHGLVYDYAD

-1896 WKVEPHYVPFKRVID
+1896 WKAEPHYVPFKRVID

-2101 AFIADEAISAAQLLK
+2101 AFIVDEAISAAQLLK

-2159 PNLFKVFKDKVN
+2159 PNLVKVFKDKVN
-2171 ETIGLFESATRLNM
+2171 ETMGLFESATRLNM

-2262 RKWIKVGADLLTRG
+2262 RKWSKVIADFLTRS
-2276 AVLAMASQFFMNDR
+2276 AVLAMISQFFMNDR

-2331 SSLLSIATAVVEG
+2331 SSILSIGTAVVEG

-2673 DFVKND
+2673 DFVKDD